1 MNFVERTNNYNHRIN
16 SQTVKFIRQDNVPH
30 AKKEVTVK
38 QIKHDFLFG
47 CAEFSCVPLANGEL
61 HGQENEL
68 AEDRF
73 EKFFEIFNFVTL
85 PFYWGRFEPTR
96 GKPDTNRLVKAAKWL
111 VSKGCTLK
119 GHPLCWHTVTAPWLM
134 DMTNDEILKT
144 QINRIRR
151 DVSAFS
157 GLIDMWD
164 VVNEAVI
171 MPVFD
176 KYDNGVT
183 RICKEVGRIKLLRET
198 FLAARKANPSAMLLL
213 NDFETSEDYAF
224 LIEACLEAG
233 IPIDAIGIQ
242 SHMHQGYWGI
252 EKTQRVLER
261 FSRFA
266 LPLHFTETTLVSGHI
281 MPREIVDLND
291 YKVTDWPSTPEGEER
306 QAQEAV
312 LHYKTLFA
320 HPMVESITYWNFVDG
335 GWLNAPAGFLRQDGT
350 AKPMYNEIHNL
361 IKQEWWTKST
371 TCITD
376 DEGIINIKGYLG
388 EYEVTCDGITSQF
401 VLEKSDNPVVIT
413 I

>member
-1 MNFVERTNNYNHRIN
+1 MISTCENTKYHHHIG
-16 SQTVKFIRQDNVPH
+16 SKTVKLTGVDNVPL
-30 AKKEVTVK
+30 AKKEVAVRQVK
-38 QIKHDFLFG
+38 HEFLFG

-61 HGQENEL
+61 FGREKEL
-68 AEDRF
+68 AEERF
-73 EKFFEIFNFVTL
+73 EKFFELFNFVTL
-85 PFYWGRFEPTR
+85 PFYWGRFEPVK
-96 GKPDTNRLVKAAKWL
+96 GKPDTRRLVKGAQWL
-111 VSKGCTLK
+111 VEKGCTLK

-134 DMTNDEILKT
+134 EMTNEEIYKT

-151 DVSAFS
+151 DVSAFA

-176 KYDNGVT
+176 KYDNGIT
-183 RICKEVGRIKLLRET
+183 RICKELGRLKLLRET
-198 FLAARKANPSAMLLL
+198 FLAARKANSCALLLL
-213 NDFETSEDYAF
+213 NDFETGEDYAF

-252 EKTQRVLER
+252 EKTLRVLER

-266 LPLHFTETTLVSGHI
+266 FPLHFTETTLVSGHI
-281 MPREIVDLND
+281 MPREIADLND
-291 YKVTDWPSTPEGEER
+291 YKVTDWPTTPEGEER

-320 HPMVESITYWNFVDG
+320 HPMVQSITYWNFVDG
-335 GWLNAPAGFLRQDGT
+335 GWLNAPAGFIRKDGT
-350 AKPMYNEIHNL
+350 AKPMYNEILNL
-361 IKQEWWTKST
+361 IKHEWWTKAST
-371 TCITD
+371 LMTD
-376 DEGIINIKGYLG
+376 EDGSVNVKGYLG
-388 EYEVTCDGITSQF
+388 EYEIVCDGITRKF
-401 VLEKSDNPVVIT
+401 VLDRGDRPVVIT